1 MFIKR
6 NKFIDK
12 VSKDDDIEY
21 TKSILDLLEKAESNF
36 LLYESAVL
44 ENKIDDSKLYLNEY
58 KK

>member
-36 LLYESAVL
+36 LLYESAEL
-44 ENKIDDSKLYLNEY
+44 GNKIDDSILYLNEY

>member
-21 TKSILDLLEKAESNF
+21 TKSILDL
-36 LLYESAVL
+36 
-44 ENKIDDSKLYLNEY
+44 
-58 KK
+58 

>member
-44 ENKIDDSKLYLNEY
+44 KNKIDDSKLYLNEY
-58 KK
+58 QK

>member
-36 LLYESAVL
+36 LLYESALL

-58 KK
+58 QK

>member
-58 KK
+58 QK